1 MIVKEMEKIMAYLD
15 KYLEQEDCLVLN
27 MNNDGLE
34 MYVEV
39 LLYAP
44 TEKYPF
50 WKLITLGASDYKMPR
65 KAKSR
70 ARRNEYMLFVDG
82 SVDLMVP
89 KTLQWYYLQLLKIA
103 SHAQFHETH
112 LTAGDCVEWLG
123 EEGSAVEGAHLSVP
137 AIIQGGKGHVFC
149 PRLFKKIVFL
159 QALLATR
166 EELDSLRKGEVKR
179 LCTKEGTPR
188 FLSEKTPKTQDEN

>member
-15 KYLEQEDCLVLN
+15 KYLEQEDWLVLN

-39 LLYAP
+39 LLYEP

-112 LTAGDCVEWLG
+112 LTAGDCVEWLE
-123 EEGSAVEGAHLSVP
+123 EEGSSVVGAHLSVP

-188 FLSEKTPKTQDEN
+188 YLSKKSPKKQEEN

>member
-39 LLYAP
+39 LLYEP

-65 KAKSR
+65 KTKSK
-70 ARRNEYMLFVDG
+70 ARRNEYILFVDG

-112 LTAGDCVEWLG
+112 LTAGDCVEWLE
-123 EEGSAVEGAHLSVP
+123 EEGSSVVGAHLSVP

-188 FLSEKTPKTQDEN
+188 YLSKKTPKKQEEN

>member
-39 LLYAP
+39 LLYEP

-65 KAKSR
+65 KTKSK

-103 SHAQFHETH
+103 SHAQFRETH
-112 LTAGDCVEWLG
+112 LTAGDCVEWLE
-123 EEGSAVEGAHLSVP
+123 EEGSAVVGAHLSVP

-188 FLSEKTPKTQDEN
+188 YLSKKTPKKQEEN